1 MSSGSNCAP
10 ILDGN
15 YDYLTDSIQ
24 WASND
29 TAHTLPQS
37 LYLSAEPAFFA
48 AGSGYTWPWVDPV
61 NGATYKLPAKA
72 RFDAGTPFT
81 QP

>member
-1 MSSGSNCAP
+1 
-10 ILDGN
+10 
-15 YDYLTDSIQ
+15 
-24 WASND
+24 
-29 TAHTLPQS
+29 LPNS
-37 LYLSAEPAFFA
+37 LYLSGKPGFFN

-61 NGATYKLPAKA
+61 NGTTYKLPAKA